1 MLKPGYFGVLMPEEV
16 VLTLQVSFSMLYL
29 KETFFNK
36 VALSSFEIG
45 VALKIYGKKSK
56 WMQKL
61 ANFKSF

>member
-45 VALKIYGKKSK
+45 GALKIYGKKSK
-56 WMQKL
+56 
-61 ANFKSF
+61 